1 MCGKFSEFHVVVV
14 ALADV
19 VALVVGETCYMH
31 QLVGMGGQYQQV
43 TEIGNNI
50 ILPCD
55 QFCPQTPLSLQGHA
69 FTVNFHI
76 LPISDADIAL
86 GIQ

>member
-1 MCGKFSEFHVVVV
+1 MVV

-43 TEIGNNI
+43 TEIGNFI
-50 ILPCD
+50 THYPPSTD
-55 QFCPQTPLSLQGHA
+55 KPPFSAEQSLLNPENG
-69 FTVNFHI
+69 
-76 LPISDADIAL
+76 
-86 GIQ
+86 